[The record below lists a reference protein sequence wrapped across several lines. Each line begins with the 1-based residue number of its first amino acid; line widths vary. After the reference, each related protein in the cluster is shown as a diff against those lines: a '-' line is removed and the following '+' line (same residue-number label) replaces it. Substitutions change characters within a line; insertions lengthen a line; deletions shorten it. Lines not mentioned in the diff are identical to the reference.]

1 MKKIHLSL
9 ILIFF
14 FSLPAF
20 SSQALA
26 GLFNQANQFYQ
37 KGEFEK
43 AKELY
48 QKLISSGIA
57 NSDLYYNLANSY
69 YQLGEVGEA
78 MLWWWRAEKL
88 APRDP
93 DLRYNLNLVQSQLE
107 KKLELG
113 SSKPGFFFAF
123 ERIRDLANSREWGII
138 FSACLWLFWLGLA
151 LRILLF
157 NFRAKRF
164 LNLLLIVILL
174 LGIFSGLGF
183 GFRLHR
189 EKSPY
194 AIVMNSGVELRSGP
208 GETFSRLA
216 LLPEG
221 FRVLIQDCSSGYCR
235 VKLGSG
241 IVGWVKGKNLEKI

>member
-1 MKKIHLSL
+1 MKKAHLGL
-9 ILIFF
+9 LLLFF
-14 FSLPAF
+14 FSRGAF

-26 GLFNQANQFYQ
+26 GLYNQANQYYQ
-37 KGEFEK
+37 KGNFER

-48 QKLISSGIA
+48 QEIISSGII
-57 NSDLYYNLANSY
+57 NSDLYYNLGNTY
-69 YQLGEVGEA
+69 YQLGELGEA

-93 DLRYNLNLVQSQLE
+93 DLKYNLNLVQTQLE
-107 KKLELG
+107 QKLNLG
-113 SSKPGFFFAF
+113 RSSSGFFLAF
-123 ERIRDLANSREWGII
+123 KKICHLANSREWGII

-151 LRILLF
+151 LRILWF

-164 LNLLLIVILL
+164 LNLLLIVIFL

-221 FRVLIQDCSSGYCR
+221 FRVLIQNCSSGYCR